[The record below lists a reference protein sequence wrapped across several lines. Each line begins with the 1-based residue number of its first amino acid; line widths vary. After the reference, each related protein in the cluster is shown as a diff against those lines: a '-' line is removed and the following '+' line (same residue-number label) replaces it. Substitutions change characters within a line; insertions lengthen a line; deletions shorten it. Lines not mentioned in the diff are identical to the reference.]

1 MTRERSETRGR
12 PEARPDPRGPRTELP
27 PLYTRA
33 FWTACVVHFTGSMSL
48 AMFVLVPLLIRELGG
63 SDLTIGLVLGV
74 GTAASVATRPFVG
87 ILLDSLGRRPVL
99 LAAGAMNALSWLPF
113 LALRTAGPWV
123 YLWVTLH
130 AVVWGALF
138 ASYFTYAADLTP
150 PERRAEGIAVFGVFG
165 LAPNGIAPMLGESII
180 AGWGYPA
187 FLLTAS
193 GFALVSLAL
202 TMLVPARPPTLRA
215 ADTVSRGGWHALR
228 QAVTHP
234 GLPLVLAVTVVLGI
248 AINAAFFFVAPF
260 TRDVGLARSGP
271 FFAAYAAT
279 SVVIRLFGRRALD
292 VLGPHLV
299 SYPAFAFFGLG
310 LAGLALLPA
319 PGVLVLSGIACGAG
333 HGTLFPVL
341 NALAIRRAPAH
352 LQGTVVSLHT
362 GALDLGAVV
371 GTPLC
376 GLLAEWL
383 GYRAMFQV
391 MGAACVA
398 GLVLMAADPAR
409 GRRGGVP

>member
-1 MTRERSETRGR
+1 MRGR
-12 PEARPDPRGPRTELP
+12 PEARPGPRGPRTNVP
-27 PLYTRA
+27 PLYTPA
-33 FWTACVVHFTGSMSL
+33 FWTACAVHFTGAMSL

-74 GTAASVATRPFVG
+74 ATAASVVTRPFVG
-87 ILLDSLGRRPVL
+87 MFLDSLGRRPVL
-99 LAAGAMNALSWLPF
+99 LAAGVANALSWLPF
-113 LALRTAGPWV
+113 LWLRSAGPWLYV
-123 YLWVTLH
+123 LVTLH

-165 LAPNGIAPMLGESII
+165 LTPNGIAPMLGEAII
-180 AGWGYPA
+180 ARSGFPA

-193 GFALVSLAL
+193 GFALLSVAL
-202 TMLVPARPPTLRA
+202 TTLVPPRRPVLRA
-215 ADTVSRGGWHALR
+215 ADAVPHAGLRALR
-228 QAVTHP
+228 QAATHP
-234 GLPLVLAVTVVLGI
+234 GLPLVLGVTVVLGV

-260 TRDVGLARSGP
+260 TRDVGLTRSGP
-271 FFAAYAAT
+271 FFAAYAAM
-279 SVVIRLFGRRALD
+279 SVTIRLFGRRALD
-292 VLGPHLV
+292 VLGAHLV

-319 PGVLVLSGIACGAG
+319 PGVLILSGLACGAG

-341 NALAIRRAPAH
+341 NALAITRAPAR

-362 GALDLGAVV
+362 AALDLGAVV

-376 GLLAEWL
+376 GLLAEWV
-383 GYRAMFQV
+383 GFRAMFQV
-391 MGAACVA
+391 MGAACLA

-409 GRRGGVP
+409 TRRLGA